1 MHGSAMFQL
10 VKKLRNVK
18 DGLKSLNRVE
28 FSDLQ
33 VVESEAKARLELC
46 QRLVHNNPSDKEVGE
61 DEIKAGVDYRRI
73 HSLYMSFLQQK
84 AKISWIILGD
94 DNIRLFHQAIRAR
107 KLQNNVY
114 NNHDKEGILVENV
127 QNVNAAFL
135 EYYKSL
141 LGSNR
146 AQMGSI

>member
-127 QNVNAAFL
+127 QNVNVAFL

-141 LGSNR
+141 LDSNR

>member
-107 KLQNNVY
+107 KLQNNV
-114 NNHDKEGILVENV
+114 
-127 QNVNAAFL
+127 
-135 EYYKSL
+135 
-141 LGSNR
+141 
-146 AQMGSI
+146 